1 MIYKKIGLILL
12 TLVFILSISAV
23 SANDGNFTDEVIASE
38 EGDEPPSVI
47 SNASCGEA
55 LLSNENTSALNTHN
69 QNGSYVLSG
78 SDVSMYYKDGSNYKL
93 SLSKGNLPVENASV
107 VIKIGSNIYTKNTDK
122 NGLINLPITLTSGN
136 YLISA
141 SHGDVVITNKL
152 KVMPVVIA
160 KDLTKHYKGSEKFT
174 AKFLN
179 AQGKALKNTYVKFK
193 INGITYKV
201 KTNKKGIA
209 SLAINLKAGKY
220 LIYSIHPNAYKLKNN
235 IEVLSSIYTKDLN
248 KHYKSSLKFTAKF
261 FTKNGKVLAKKYIKF
276 RCHGSTYTVKTN
288 ENGVASLKVISKPST
303 FKITSINPVTSEKHT
318 NTIKVLPT
326 LSAKSMRVF
335 TGKTSTF
342 KVKLYKN
349 EKLAKKAKVYVYIDG
364 AKKTLKTDSNGV
376 ASVNFKLSKGTYNFK
391 SVDPYTGYT
400 LNKKVTVKLSS
411 LKATDMYARENQ
423 RSSFQVKLLK
433 QNGNIAKDTKLSVSI
448 DGVEKTVKTNS
459 RGIATVDFK
468 LKKGSHTVISK
479 DLNTGYTLKNKITV
493 LDSNQG
499 KHYNK
504 YGVSED
510 GKTILVIGRASAAG
524 EEGKYGY
531 TFYKAEFLRTCPYCG
546 GHDLYWS
553 IFWAGDETSD
563 KGIFPATGHR
573 ESGSAEGMIFC
584 KDCDCDWSVFGHN
597 HDGSGRDLTLIGKI
611 QKSSKEEAYLL
622 LSGNYIAP

>member
-1 MIYKKIGLILL
+1 MLYKKIGLILL

-141 SHGDVVITNKL
+141 SHGDVVINNRL

-179 AQGKALKNTYVKFK
+179 TQGKALKNTYVKFK

-261 FTKNGKVLAKKYIKF
+261 YTKNGKVLAKKYIKF
-276 RCHGSTYTVKTN
+276 KCNGNTFTKKTN
-288 ENGVASLKVISKPST
+288 KYGVASLGIISKPGT
-303 FKITSINPVTSEKHT
+303 LKITSINTVTGERTT
-318 NTIKVLPT
+318 NSVKILPT
-326 LSAKSMRVF
+326 LSASSMSVF
-335 TGKTSTF
+335 ADTQNKF

-349 EKLAKKAKVYVYIDG
+349 EKLVKNANVYTYINGVKKIA
-364 AKKTLKTDSNGV
+364 KTDSNDV
-376 ASVNFKLSKGTYNFK
+376 ASFNFKLAKGTYTFK
-391 SVDPYTGYT
+391 SVDPYTGGSIKT
-400 LNKKVTVKLSS
+400 TVTVKVVP
-411 LKATDMYARENQ
+411 LKADDVVTFENKT
-423 RSSFQVKLLK
+423 STFTVKVFN
-433 QNGNIAKDTKLSVSI
+433 QNGKAAQNKNISITINGTEKIVQTDVNGVASVNFTF
-448 DGVEKTVKTNS
+448 D
-459 RGIATVDFK
+459 
-468 LKKGSHTVISK
+468 KGEYVVISK
-479 DLNTGYTLKNKITV
+479 DMDTGYTIQNKITV
-493 LDSNQG
+493 IDPSSG
-499 KHYNK
+499 RHFNK
-504 YGVSED
+504 YGVSDD
-510 GKTILVIGRASAAG
+510 GKTILAIGRASAPG
-524 EEGKYGY
+524 EMGKYNY
-531 TFYKAEFLRTCPYCG
+531 TFYMVEFLRVCPYCG
-546 GHDLYWS
+546 SNELYWS
-553 IFWAGDETSD
+553 IFWAGNEVTS
-563 KGIFPATGHR
+563 KGRFPTTGR
-573 ESGSAEGMIFC
+573 IEWGSAEGGIYCAHCDADFSIF
-584 KDCDCDWSVFGHN
+584 
-597 HDGSGRDLTLIGKI
+597 
-611 QKSSKEEAYLL
+611 
-622 LSGNYIAP
+622 GNEYIAGSTNCEKRGCRFYITTLL

>member
-1 MIYKKIGLILL
+1 MFNKGFYIILFS
-12 TLVFILSISAV
+12 LVFILSMSSVVAE
-23 SANDGNFTDEVIASE
+23 DTDITNE
-38 EGDEPPSVI
+38 
-47 SNASCGEA
+47 SNLNNNSLDNATV
-55 LLSNENTSALNTHN
+55 LPQNQSALEENYT
-69 QNGSYVLSG
+69 LS
-78 SDVSMYYKDGSNYKL
+78 SNDISMYYNDGSNYRVSLLNNTSPVKGAKIIISIAGVNYTKVTNKDGVVSFPINNLKSGTYTVSAYYANESITTKL
-93 SLSKGNLPVENASV
+93 KILPVIV
-107 VIKIGSNIYTKNTDK
+107 T
-122 NGLINLPITLTSGN
+122 
-136 YLISA
+136 
-141 SHGDVVITNKL
+141 
-152 KVMPVVIA
+152 
-160 KDLTKHYKGSEKFT
+160 KDLKINYANVAKFT

-179 AQGKALKNTYVKFK
+179 KQGKALINTHVSFK
-193 INGITYKV
+193 IDSKTYKV
-201 KTNKKGIA
+201 KTNKKGMATLSIKK
-209 SLAINLKAGKY
+209 LKSGKHI
-220 LIYSIHPNAYKLKNN
+220 IYSIHPNGFELKNTIN
-235 IEVLSSIYTKDLN
+235 VLSSISAKDLN

-261 FTKNGKVLAKKYIKF
+261 FMKNGKVLAKKYIKF
-276 RCHGSTYTVKTN
+276 KCHGSTYTVKTN

-479 DLNTGYTLKNKITV
+479 DLNTGYTLKNKIRV